1 MRTSIRKLI
10 SISCAAMMCIA
21 ALSGCGGN
29 SGTEPSP
36 EVENAPLSNTYAF
49 VGKDIQNPYMQT
61 VYEGFETAC
70 RETGAQAL
78 YKSPEVTTPEKQ
90 IEIIESLIE
99 QKVSGI
105 AVAANDAD
113 ALLPVLQKAMDDGIK
128 IISFDSAVNKEAR
141 QTHIQQADPE
151 KIGRELI
158 RAAYEI
164 VGGNGGIAILS
175 STDQATNQNL
185 WLDYMNKEISENPD
199 KYANT
204 PVVSTA
210 YGDDDFMKSKTETE
224 ALLQNPDVKVIVSP
238 TAVGMRA
245 AAQVLQEKESEVR
258 LTGLGMPSQMAPYIE
273 DGICPMM
280 YLWNPVDIGY
290 LAGYT
295 MDALAD
301 GTITGAVGDSFDAGT
316 LGSRT
321 ISADSDGGS
330 EVMLGDLLKFDSTN
344 IAQWKDVY

>member
-1 MRTSIRKLI
+1 MRTSIRKII

-21 ALSGCGGN
+21 ALSGCVGN
-29 SGTEPSP
+29 NSTEPSP
-36 EVENAPLSNTYAF
+36 EVENTNITNTYAF

-105 AVAANDAD
+105 AIAANDAD
-113 ALLPVLQKAMDDGIK
+113 ALSPVLQKAMNDGIK
-128 IISFDSAVNKEAR
+128 IISFDSAVNKDAR

-164 VGGNGGIAILS
+164 VGGNGGIAILT

-185 WLDYMNKEISENPD
+185 WLDYMNKEISENPE

-204 PVVSTA
+204 PVVSVA
-210 YGDDDFMKSKTETE
+210 YGDDDFTKSTTETKG
-224 ALLQNPDVKVIVSP
+224 LLANDDVKVIIAP
-238 TAVGMRA
+238 TSVGMLA
-245 AAQVLQEKESEVR
+245 AAQVLEEEESDVK

-273 DGICPMM
+273 NGISPMVF
-280 YLWNPVDIGY
+280 LWNIVDIGY

-301 GTITGAVGDSFDAGT
+301 GTITGAVGDSFNAGT
-316 LGSRT
+316 LGGRT
-321 ISADSDGGS
+321 ISVDSDGGS